1 LRAATRA
8 TYVAFAGA
16 GFGFASWASRIPQVK
31 TRLDLDPSQLGV
43 LLLSLAAGSVISL
56 PLAGPIVARFGSRRT
71 VMATG
76 VLGGLGLIVVAVG
89 YRIGVAPVVAG
100 LFCWGV
106 ATGTW
111 DVAMNVQG
119 AVVERLLGRS
129 IMPRFHA
136 AFSMGTVVAA
146 LGGAAM
152 VALGVSV
159 TAHLAVVGV
168 IVAIAVPSMVRGFV
182 PDSADAVPPTREPTG
197 AAGPGEHEPSRARD
211 SLGAWRERRTLLIG
225 VFVLAFAFAEGTGND
240 WISLAT
246 IDHHHVAPALGTLV
260 FAVFLGAMTTARWFG
275 PAALDRY
282 GRVPVVRVLTALAIA
297 GLVLFVFGPGMV
309 LAFLGA
315 LLWGTG
321 ASLGFPVGMSA
332 GADEPAFAAPRVGV
346 ISTIGYC
353 AFLAGPP
360 LIGFLGQ
367 QTTVPHALV
376 AVIAVMLV
384 AGAIAGSVRPPRT
397 ATASARRVGIEQT
410 SN

>member
-1 LRAATRA
+1 
-8 TYVAFAGA
+8 
-16 GFGFASWASRIPQVK
+16 
-31 TRLDLDPSQLGV
+31 V
-43 LLLSLAAGSVISL
+43 LLSIAAGSVISL
-56 PLAGPIVARFGSRRT
+56 PLAGPIVARFGARRT

-76 VLGGLGLIVVAVG
+76 VFGGVGLIVVAFG
-89 YRIGVAPVVAG
+89 YRVGVAPVVAG
-100 LFCWGV
+100 LFCWGM
-106 ATGTW
+106 ASGTW

-136 AFSMGTVVAA
+136 GFSLGTVAAA
-146 LGGAAM
+146 LGGAVM

-159 TAHLAVVGV
+159 TVHLAIVGV
-168 IVAIAVPSMVRGFV
+168 IVGVAVPSAVRDFV
-182 PDSADAVPPTREPTG
+182 PDSAQAGEPTG
-197 AAGPGEHEPSRARD
+197 TAGPGEREPAGARE
-211 SLGAWRERRTLLIG
+211 SLGAWRESRTLMVG
-225 VFVLAFAFAEGTGND
+225 VFVLAFAFAEGSGND

-246 IDHHHVAPALGTLV
+246 IDRHHVAPALGTLV

-282 GRVPVVRVLTALAIA
+282 GRVPVVRGLTVLAIV
-297 GLVLFVFGPGMV
+297 GLVLFVFGPGIV

-321 ASLGFPVGMSA
+321 ASLGFPIGMSA

-367 QTTVPHALV
+367 QSTVPHALV
-376 AVIAVMLV
+376 AVIVVLLI
-384 AGAIAGSVRPPRT
+384 AGAIAGSVRPPGVGV
-397 ATASARRVGIEQT
+397 ASGP
-410 SN
+410 

>member
-1 LRAATRA
+1 VRAASRA

-31 TRLDLDPSQLGV
+31 ARLDLDPSQLGIV
-43 LLLSLAAGSVISL
+43 LLSLAAGSVISL

-71 VMATG
+71 VIATG
-76 VLGGLGLIVVAVG
+76 TLGGVGLVVVAVG

-100 LFCWGV
+100 LFIWGM
-106 ATGTW
+106 ASGTW

-129 IMPRFHA
+129 IMSRFHA
-136 AFSMGTVVAA
+136 GFSMGTVAGA
-146 LGGAAM
+146 LGGSAM

-159 TAHLAVVGV
+159 TVHLAVIGV
-168 IVAIAVPSMVRGFV
+168 IVGLAVPSMVRDFI
-182 PDSADAVPPTREPTG
+182 PDSAVPVEPSG
-197 AAGPGEHEPSRARD
+197 AGGPGEPEVPGTLG
-211 SLGAWRERRTLLIG
+211 SLDAWRERRTLLVG
-225 VFVLAFAFAEGTGND
+225 LFVLAFAFAEGTGND

-260 FAVFLGAMTTARWFG
+260 FATFLGAMTTARWFG

-282 GRVPVVRVLTALAIA
+282 GRVPVVRALTGLAIG
-297 GLVLFVFGPGMV
+297 GLVLFVFGPGIV
-309 LAFLGA
+309 PAFLGA

-321 ASLGFPVGMSA
+321 TSLGFPVGMSA

-353 AFLAGPP
+353 AFLGGPP
-360 LIGFLGQ
+360 LIGFIGQ
-367 QTTVPHALV
+367 QSTVPHALV
-376 AVIAVMLV
+376 AVIVVMLV
-384 AGAIAGSVRPPRT
+384 AGAVAGSVRPPP
-397 ATASARRVGIEQT
+397 AAAEAARRAGIEQM

>member
-1 LRAATRA
+1 MKAH
-8 TYVAFAGA
+8 
-16 GFGFASWASRIPQVK
+16 
-31 TRLDLDPSQLGV
+31 LDLDPSQLGL

-71 VMATG
+71 VMVTG
-76 VLGGLGLIVVAVG
+76 VLGGLGLIIVAFG
-89 YRIGVAPVVAG
+89 YRVGVAPVVAG

-106 ATGTW
+106 ASGTW

-136 AFSMGTVVAA
+136 GFSLGTVVAA

-159 TAHLAVVGV
+159 TVHLTVVGL
-168 IVAIAVPSMVRGFV
+168 IVAVAVPLRVRDFV
-182 PDSADAVPPTREPTG
+182 PDSAEAVPATREPSG
-197 AAGPGEHEPSRARD
+197 AAGPGEHEPARARD
-211 SLGAWRERRTLLIG
+211 SLGAWREPRTLVIG
-225 VFVLAFAFAEGTGND
+225 AFVLAFAFSEGTGND

-275 PAALDRY
+275 PAALDRF
-282 GRVPVVRVLTALAIA
+282 GRVPVVRVLAALAIT
-297 GLVLFVFGPGMV
+297 GLVLFVFAPGMGLTFV
-309 LAFLGA
+309 GA
-315 LLWGTG
+315 VLWGTG
-321 ASLGFPVGMSA
+321 TSLGFPVGMSA

-353 AFLAGPP
+353 AFLGGPP
-360 LIGFLGQ
+360 LIGFLAVQ
-367 QTTVPHALV
+367 SSVPHALV
-376 AVIAVMLV
+376 AVIVLMLI
-384 AGAIAGSVRPPRT
+384 AGAIAGSVRPPRSAAAAAGT
-397 ATASARRVGIEQT
+397 AAIEQM

>member
-1 LRAATRA
+1 M
-8 TYVAFAGA
+8 AFAGA

-31 TRLDLDPSQLGV
+31 AHLSLDPSQLGA

-56 PLAGPIVARFGSRRT
+56 PLAGPLVARFGSRASVR
-71 VMATG
+71 AAAA
-76 VLGGLGLIVVAVG
+76 LGGAGLVVVAVG
-89 YRIGVAPVVAG
+89 YRIGVAPVVGG

-106 ATGTW
+106 ASGTW

-119 AVVERLLGRS
+119 ALVERRLGRS

-136 AFSMGTVVAA
+136 GFSLGTVAGA

-159 TAHLAVVGV
+159 TAHLAIAGLIVGV
-168 IVAIAVPSMVRGFV
+168 TVPVSARRFLA
-182 PDSADAVPPTREPTG
+182 DSANLADPGTPTG
-197 AAGPGEHEPSRARD
+197 AAGPGEFEAPTARA
-211 SLGAWRERRTLLIG
+211 SLLAWRESRTLLVG
-225 VFVLAFAFAEGTGND
+225 LFVLAFAFAEGAGND

-246 IDHHHVAPALGTLV
+246 IDHHHVAPAVGTLV
-260 FAVFLGAMTTARWFG
+260 FATFLGAMTTARWFG

-282 GRVPVVRVLTALAIA
+282 GRVPVARVLVVLAIA
-297 GLVLFVFGPGMV
+297 GLVLFIFGPGIG
-309 LAFLGA
+309 LALLGA

-321 ASLGFPVGMSA
+321 TSLGFPIGMSA
-332 GADEPAFAAPRVGV
+332 GADEPALAASRVGV
-346 ISTIGYC
+346 ITTIGYS

-367 QTTVPHALV
+367 RFSVPHALI
-376 AVIAVMLV
+376 AVIVMLIV
-384 AGAIAGSVRPPRT
+384 AGLIAGSVRPRT
-397 ATASARRVGIEQT
+397 PPIEQM